1 MAYVFWML
9 IKKRW
14 YIFLTLG
21 LFSLVETL
29 LSWNNTNLF
38 IEQLPQLMAIQEKS
52 SDEIY
57 DVFVMPQ
64 AEADGRLITNTP
76 EEQQQLITLF
86 QKTFFE
92 DQTTARLFTRKRRY
106 FDSHQ
111 TIADLPALS
120 ETALSEALADDL
132 FNPEFYDDLLVTN
145 IDRVQLRRLEE
156 AAKRLNV
163 TVTFTSLKE
172 HVHAEFMYY
181 GGGVL
186 FAFLVVVLCSRF
198 GLLLIYWMVV
208 SIFKICQEDIR
219 LLRVLG
225 MPLNQLKQQLLLS
238 VMSAPLV
245 GLFLA
250 LLGIFILFPWRQLL
264 VWDYLYLFGYQLV
277 MLLIVSQLI
286 KKQLGRFFHA

>member
-1 MAYVFWML
+1 MAYVLWMM

-52 SDEIY
+52 SDQIY
-57 DVFVMPQ
+57 DIFVMPRS
-64 AEADGRLITNTP
+64 EADGRLITNTP
-76 EEQQQLITLF
+76 EEQRQLITLF

-92 DQTTARLFTRKRRY
+92 DQTTVRLFTGKRRY

-132 FNPEFYDDLLVTN
+132 FNPEFFDDLLVTN
-145 IDRVQLRRLEE
+145 IDRAQLKQLEE
-156 AAKRLNV
+156 TAKRLNV
-163 TVTFTSLKE
+163 TVTVTSLKE
-172 HVHAEFMYY
+172 RVHAEFMYY

-186 FAFLVVVLCSRF
+186 FAFLVAVLCSGF

-245 GLFLA
+245 GFFLA
-250 LLGIFILFPWRQLL
+250 LLGIFIFFPWRQLL
-264 VWDYLYLFGYQLV
+264 VWDYLYLFGYQLL

-286 KKQLGRFFHA
+286 KKQLGRFFNA